1 MGGHGCDLPESIFIG
16 MPQWHVGDL
25 HMQAQTPLLDQIWHG
40 IAEEVRP
47 FAQKTLA
54 DLVQR
59 DKAALASAF
68 YAYMLDDSNAAGFL
82 SIGTVESRLKPGL
95 ERWLDR
101 LFCYESDEELQAV
114 LALQRHVGEV
124 HARSEIS
131 VYLVARGMRLLK
143 REIAQRVLQTDLSPE
158 ILIASLLRS
167 DRLIDIAFEHMS
179 SAFVQSN
186 ESRVRVD
193 ESYRMYAAGQNLS
206 LEREKQ
212 LGALLEWENRLFRA
226 LATENSFD
234 DLQPLSK
241 SSIGLWL
248 HHKASLIFD
257 ETLELPAIDES
268 MRRVDESL
276 YPQLAI
282 SHRHKLTAEE
292 FRALV
297 KSTTLELEQIKYLMG
312 AMFDRMTDLE
322 VGRDVLTQL
331 FNRRFLQT
339 ILKREIEL
347 SRRKGQKF
355 CVLMLDIDRFK
366 LVNDQY
372 GHDVGDRVLQ
382 TIAGVLMGHVRASDF
397 VFRYGGEEFLIVLAE
412 SDTEQAMQVAE
423 KIRQRI
429 GQTSIPLPDE
439 RSLAVTASIGLA
451 GFDGHPDFQNLFNRA
466 DKAMYEAKNGGRNRC
481 FVASA

>member
-1 MGGHGCDLPESIFIG
+1 MIDLLKMQSQSSFI
-16 MPQWHVGDL
+16 
-25 HMQAQTPLLDQIWHG
+25 DQIWHG
-40 IAEEVRP
+40 ISKDVWP
-47 FAQKTLA
+47 LAQQTLA
-54 DLVQR
+54 ELVQH
-59 DKAALASAF
+59 DKAALANCF
-68 YAYMLDDSNAAGFL
+68 YAYMLADPSAAGFL

-101 LFCYESDEELQAV
+101 LFCYETEDELQAV

-143 REIAQRVLQTDLSPE
+143 REIAQRLLAQHLASDVLV
-158 ILIASLLRS
+158 ASLLRS

-186 ESRVRVD
+186 ETRVRVD

-234 DLQPLSK
+234 ELQPLSK

-257 ETLELPAIDES
+257 ETLELPAIDEC

-282 SHRHKLTAEE
+282 SHRHKLTADE

-297 KSTTLELEQIKYLMG
+297 KATTQELEQIKYLMG
-312 AMFDRMTDLE
+312 AMFERMTDLE

-366 LVNDQY
+366 LVNDQH

-382 TIAGVLMGHVRASDF
+382 VIAGVLMGHVRASDF

-412 SDTEQAMQVAE
+412 SDADQALQVAE
-423 KIRQRI
+423 KICQRI
-429 GQTSIPLPDE
+429 AQTPISLPDD
-439 RSLAVTASIGLA
+439 RQLRVTASIGIA
-451 GFDGHPDFQNLFNRA
+451 NFDGHPDFQHLLNRA

-481 FVASA
+481 VLASV